1 MVDILHRIAVEGKDS
16 QETYDALA
24 TLEGLSRWWTE
35 NTTGATDVGG
45 EISFK
50 FENGEFGMK
59 VVETEPGKRVLWEV
73 VGGDVPE
80 WIGTKIHWDLRE
92 EGDYT
97 VVLFK
102 HEGWRE
108 PVEFMHHCSTKWG
121 EFMMSLKRFLETGQ
135 GAPWPHDVHID
146 NWG

>member
-1 MVDILHRIAVEGKDS
+1 MVDILHRIAAKDVS
-16 QETYDALA
+16 PEQTYDALA

-45 EISFK
+45 RISFK
-50 FENGEFGMK
+50 FENGDFEMEVAELEAG
-59 VVETEPGKRVLWEV
+59 ERVLWEV
-73 VGGDVPE
+73 VGGSAPE
-80 WIGTKIHWDLRE
+80 WIGTKIHWDLKP

-121 EFMMSLKRFLETGQ
+121 SFLMSLKEYLETGT
-135 GAPWPHDVHID
+135 GAPWPRDVHID

>member
-1 MVDILHRIAVEGKDS
+1 MVDILHRIAAKGADPGR
-16 QETYDALA
+16 TYDALT

-35 NTTGATDVGG
+35 NTTGTTDVGG
-45 EISFK
+45 RISFK
-50 FENGEFGMK
+50 FENGDFEMEVAELKAG
-59 VVETEPGKRVLWEV
+59 ERVLWDV
-73 VGGDVPE
+73 VGGSAPE
-80 WIGTKIHWDLRE
+80 WIGTKIHWDLKP

-121 EFMMSLKRFLETGQ
+121 SFLMSLKEYLETGT
-135 GAPWPHDVHID
+135 GAPWPRDVHTD

>member
-1 MVDILHRIAVEGKDS
+1 MVDIVHRIAAKDAS
-16 QETYDALA
+16 PEQTYDALA

-35 NTTGATDVGG
+35 NTTGTTDVGG
-45 EISFK
+45 RISFK
-50 FENGEFGMK
+50 FENGDFEME
-59 VVETEPGKRVLWEV
+59 VTELDKGERVLWEV
-73 VGGDVPE
+73 VGGSAPE
-80 WIGTKIHWDLRE
+80 WIGTKIHWDLKT
-92 EGDYT
+92 EGDHT

-121 EFMMSLKRFLETGQ
+121 SFLMSLKQYLETGA